1 MASDKPIE
9 GDINQIIASAVNA
22 RVEAQVLAALSG
34 DEVIGRLVTAA
45 LTEQVPATNDR
56 YDSKKLPYL
65 TKIVRDAIKQ
75 ATADALRRLI
85 AEEMSVIEEEIRKAL
100 RRDIKGIAGQ
110 LAGQLASKAAQ
121 TYGVTVELKFPDRG
135 Y

>member
-1 MASDKPIE
+1 MPDKPIE

-45 LTEQVPATNDR
+45 LTEQVDATNDR
-56 YDSKKLPYL
+56 YDHKKVPYL
-65 TKIVRDAIKQ
+65 TKVLRDAIKA
-75 ATADALRRLI
+75 ATAEAVQRLI
-85 AEEMSVIEEEIRKAL
+85 AEELPAIEEEIRKAL
-100 RRDIKGIAGQ
+100 RRDVKKIAGQ
-110 LAGQLASKAAQ
+110 LANQLGEKAANS
-121 TYGVTVELKFPDRG
+121 YGVKVELLFPS